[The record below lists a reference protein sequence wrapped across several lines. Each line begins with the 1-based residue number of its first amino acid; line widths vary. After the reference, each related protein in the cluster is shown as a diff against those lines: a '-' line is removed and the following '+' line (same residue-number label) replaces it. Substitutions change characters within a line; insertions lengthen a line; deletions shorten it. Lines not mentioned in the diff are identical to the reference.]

1 MVFGNLSIAT
11 KGNCVEITIGAATP
25 SRKVLFVSSEIEK
38 LCTLLRMAA
47 SKDAGKP
54 HDPLEDLL

>member
-38 LCTLLRMAA
+38 LCALLRQAA
-47 SKDAGKP
+47 QTKP

>member
-1 MVFGNLSIAT
+1 MIIFGNLGISA

-25 SRKVLFVSSEIEK
+25 ARKCLFLGSEIEK
-38 LCTLLRMAA
+38 LCTLLRQAA
-47 SKDAGKP
+47 QTKP